1 MAKGHRRVY
10 IARIRGANDS
20 WNSSL
25 VMLSGSASGSRIP
38 TIPLQQSARCSRSA
52 GDGAADGGGRVGSHV
67 SRFA

>member
-25 VMLSGSASGSRIP
+25 VMLSGRDSASRTP
-38 TIPLQQSARCSRSA
+38 TTLLPRSARFPHSA
-52 GDGAADGGGRVGSHV
+52 GDGRGACGLDGCCLFFCV
-67 SRFA
+67 